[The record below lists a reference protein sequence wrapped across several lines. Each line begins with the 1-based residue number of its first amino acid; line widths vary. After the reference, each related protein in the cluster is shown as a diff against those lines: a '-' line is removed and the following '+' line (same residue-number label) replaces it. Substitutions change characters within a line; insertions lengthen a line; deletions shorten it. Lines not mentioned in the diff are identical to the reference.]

1 VEAIHGEPLGWIRS
15 CGTGSSELPE
25 AVCYHTAMSSP
36 ILIVDDEEHIRELVA
51 HFLAR
56 EGYTVE
62 HASTGKE
69 ALEKFA
75 RVSPGLIILDIM
87 LPGMSGTDVCR
98 EIRKTSNVPILML
111 TAKDDIF
118 DKVVGFELGADDY
131 LTKPFEPKELVV
143 RVKALQRR
151 AQAPPVTIDRVLA
164 FGALRI
170 DPERREVRFAEHVVE
185 LRPKEFDL
193 LVALARHPGQVF
205 SRDQLLN
212 TVWGYDFEGFSR
224 TVDVHVQH
232 IRDKLQSAGGGA
244 GWIQTV
250 WGVGY
255 KFEPVTD

>member
-1 VEAIHGEPLGWIRS
+1 M
-15 CGTGSSELPE
+15 T
-25 AVCYHTAMSSP
+25 SP

-51 HFLAR
+51 HFLTR

-62 HASTGKE
+62 HAATGRE

-75 RVSPGLIILDIM
+75 RVAPGFVILDIM

-151 AQAPPVTIDRVLA
+151 AQPAAAPIDRALV
-164 FGALRI
+164 FGRLRI
-170 DPERREVRFAEHVVE
+170 DPERRDVRIGDHRVE

-193 LVALARHPGQVF
+193 LAALARHPGQVF

-232 IRDKLQSAGGGA
+232 VRDKLQSAGGGA

-255 KFEPVTD
+255 KFEPAAD

>member
-1 VEAIHGEPLGWIRS
+1 MR
-15 CGTGSSELPE
+15 
-25 AVCYHTAMSSP
+25 P

-51 HFLAR
+51 HYLTR
-56 EGYTVE
+56 EGFMVE
-62 HASTGKE
+62 HAATGPQ
-69 ALEKFA
+69 ALEVFA
-75 RVSPGLIILDIM
+75 RVQPSFVILDIM

-98 EIRKTSNVPILML
+98 EIRKTSTVPILML
-111 TAKDDIF
+111 TARDDIV

-151 AQAPPVTIDRVLA
+151 VQAGVEKPN
-164 FGALRI
+164 GALTFGPLRV
-170 DPERREVRFAEHVVE
+170 DPERRDVRIGSRSVE

-193 LVALARHPGQVF
+193 LLALARHPGQVF
-205 SRDQLLN
+205 SREQLLN

-232 IRDKLQSAGGGA
+232 VRDKLHAAGGGT
-244 GWIQTV
+244 GWINTV

-255 KFEPVTD
+255 KFEEAVSD

>member
-1 VEAIHGEPLGWIRS
+1 MTR
-15 CGTGSSELPE
+15 
-25 AVCYHTAMSSP
+25 P

-51 HFLAR
+51 HYLTR

-62 HASTGKE
+62 HAGTGPE
-69 ALEKFA
+69 ALEAFA
-75 RVSPGLIILDIM
+75 RLQPSFIVLDIM

-98 EIRKTSNVPILML
+98 EIRKTSMVPILML
-111 TAKDDIF
+111 TARDDIV

-151 AQAPPVTIDRVLA
+151 AQATVERSNGALA
-164 FGALRI
+164 IGALRV
-170 DPERREVRFAEHVVE
+170 DPERREVRVDDKAVE

-193 LVALARHPGQVF
+193 LLALARHPGQVF
-205 SRDQLLN
+205 TREQLLN

-232 IRDKLQSAGGGA
+232 IRDKLQAAGGGN
-244 GWIQTV
+244 GWINTV

-255 KFEPVTD
+255 KFEAPVPD